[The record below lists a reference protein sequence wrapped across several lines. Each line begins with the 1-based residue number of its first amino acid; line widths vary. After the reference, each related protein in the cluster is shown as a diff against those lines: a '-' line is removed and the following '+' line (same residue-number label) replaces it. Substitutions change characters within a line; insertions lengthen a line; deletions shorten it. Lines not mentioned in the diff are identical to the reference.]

1 MARSVLAQRYKTKTK
16 TSSSAMC
23 VQHTAL
29 RTMCHKSLQRR
40 QNKNKHISAD
50 PEDEEL
56 DMEALAEYVEELKEY
71 MHGNGSI
78 GDQVAEPKGK
88 LRRHQRQFQSN

>member
-16 TSSSAMC
+16 TSSSEKLIVRSAYGVENHVNMP
-23 VQHTAL
+23 Q
-29 RTMCHKSLQRR
+29 KSKQRR

-56 DMEALAEYVEELKEY
+56 DIYSSSGVC
-71 MHGNGSI
+71 
-78 GDQVAEPKGK
+78 
-88 LRRHQRQFQSN
+88 RRA